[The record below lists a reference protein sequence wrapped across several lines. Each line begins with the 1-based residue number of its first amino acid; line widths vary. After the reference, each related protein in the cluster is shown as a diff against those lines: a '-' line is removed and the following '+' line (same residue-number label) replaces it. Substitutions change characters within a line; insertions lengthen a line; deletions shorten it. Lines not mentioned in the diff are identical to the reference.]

1 MPFFSLEDLG
11 GYIVLLLS
19 LQIAHLSLREE
30 KGWNQDYIVHWS
42 GFSRETELTGCVYR
56 EKEMD
61 FKELARVIME
71 AGRFNFYR
79 VDWQTGAPEES
90 WYCYSSL
97 KALCWQNSLL
107 L

>member
-1 MPFFSLEDLG
+1 M
-11 GYIVLLLS
+11 
-19 LQIAHLSLREE
+19 
-30 KGWNQDYIVHWS
+30 HWS

-90 WYCYSSL
+90 
-97 KALCWQNSLL
+97 
-107 L
+107 